1 MFCLMLIAMNNMAP
15 LWGANILMITSA
27 INISLL
33 TERKNLNKDRCAL
46 EQARA
51 SRIDCPR
58 PRIEFAD
65 NLIYQETRL

>member
-1 MFCLMLIAMNNMAP
+1 LGLEYPLDRKCYKHIAPN
-15 LWGANILMITSA
+15 GA
-27 INISLL
+27 
-33 TERKNLNKDRCAL
+33 KDLSKDKYAL